1 MNIYC
6 GSLHYDLTE
15 DELKQI
21 FEAYGEVSSVRIITD
36 KFTGRSK
43 GFGFV
48 EMEDAD
54 AGNRAIEELNG
65 SEVKGRTIRVNESI
79 DRPRQDRR
87 GGGGGGYDRGRGGG
101 GGYGRGGGGY
111 DRRRDDDRRY

>member
-15 DELKQI
+15 DDLKQL
-21 FEAYGEVSSVRIITD
+21 FEQYGEVSSVRIITD

-48 EMEDAD
+48 EMGDAE
-54 AGNRAIEELNG
+54 AGNRAVEELNG
-65 SEVKGRTIRVNESI
+65 TEVKGRTIRVNESI
-79 DRPRQDRR
+79 DRPREDRR
-87 GGGGGGYDRGRGGG
+87 GGGGFDRGRGG
-101 GGYGRGGGGY
+101 GGYGRGGGG
-111 DRRRDDDRRY
+111 RRDNDRGY

>member
-1 MNIYC
+1 MNIYV
-6 GSLHYDLTE
+6 GSLHYDLSE
-15 DELKQI
+15 DELKGV

-48 EMEDAD
+48 EMTDNDSA
-54 AGNRAIEELNG
+54 NRAIEELNE

-79 DRPRQDRR
+79 ERKDRGDRGDRR
-87 GGGGGGYDRGRGGG
+87 GGGGFGGGNRGGG
-101 GGYGRGGGGY
+101 GGGN
-111 DRRRDDDRRY
+111 RRDDNYRSRY